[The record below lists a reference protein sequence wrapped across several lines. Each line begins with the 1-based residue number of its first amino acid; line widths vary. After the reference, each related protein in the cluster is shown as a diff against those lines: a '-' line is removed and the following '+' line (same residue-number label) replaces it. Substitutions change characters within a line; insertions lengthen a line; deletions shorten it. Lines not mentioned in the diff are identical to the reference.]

1 MTKSWRSE
9 FQLPND
15 LVYLNCAY
23 MSPLPRRTE
32 EAGIAGM
39 RRKRIPSTLSAADFF
54 EAADA
59 VRRAF
64 GSLVT
69 ADPSRVAIIPSASY
83 GISAAARNCP
93 ARAGQNIVL
102 TGEQFPSHVYAWK
115 RLAASRGLEV
125 RTIAPPAEPV
135 ERGKLWNER
144 LWEAIDTATAIVA
157 VPCFHWTDGTRFDL
171 IRLRART
178 REVGAALII
187 DGTQSVG
194 AVPFSVEEV
203 KPDALIVASYKWLLG
218 PYSLGAAYYGAL
230 FDDGEPLE
238 EAWLSRP
245 GSDDFRR
252 VGQLR
257 QGYRPGA
264 VRYDMGEVAN
274 FTLLPMFLTSLQLL
288 LEWSVSAIQ
297 QHCARLARGF
307 LLSAS
312 HLGLEPDSDE
322 WRGDH
327 LFGLRLPHGVL
338 TEEFQAELT
347 RRKIHVSLRGNAV
360 RISPHVYNDASDMGA
375 LLEALRD
382 FLPISR

>member
-1 MTKSWRSE
+1 MTDSRRSE
-9 FQLPND
+9 FQLPAG

-32 EAGIAGM
+32 EAGITGM
-39 RRKRIPSTLSAADFF
+39 RRKRNPSTLFATDFF
-54 EAADA
+54 EDADS
-59 VRRAF
+59 VRQAF

-102 TGEQFPSHVYAWK
+102 TGEQFPSHVYPWK
-115 RLAASRGLEV
+115 RLADANGLDV
-125 RTIAPPAEPV
+125 RTIGPPVEPV
-135 ERGKLWNER
+135 ERGKRWNEL
-144 LWEAIDTATAIVA
+144 LWEAIDTATAVVA

-171 IRLRART
+171 ARLGARA
-178 REVGAALII
+178 REVGAALVV

-194 AVPFSVEEV
+194 AVPFSVEEIR
-203 KPDALIVASYKWLLG
+203 PDALIAASYKWLLG

-238 EAWLSRP
+238 ETWLSRP
-245 GSDDFRR
+245 RSDDFRR
-252 VGQLR
+252 VGELEE
-257 QGYRPGA
+257 GYRPGA

-288 LEWSVSAIQ
+288 LEWSVSAVQ
-297 QHCARLARGF
+297 QHCATLARDF
-307 LLSAS
+307 LLAAS
-312 HLGLEPDSDE
+312 DLGLEPESDE

-327 LFGLRLPHGVL
+327 LFGVRLPRGVL
-338 TEEFQAELT
+338 TEEFQAQLA
-347 RRKIHVSLRGNAV
+347 RRRIHVSLRGNAV
-360 RISPHVYNDASDMGA
+360 RISPHVYNDAADMGA
-375 LLEALRD
+375 LLEALKD
-382 FLPISR
+382 FLSAGR